1 MVDVN
6 IYRLTIPT
14 DSIIWQLTFSEGQH
28 RIPSNIFIWYSKF
41 SICYHCINRTMVQIE
56 LCFTEGQLGSQT
68 ALWCHIQGNI
78 LQDGWGQDGEGSTGD
93 HTTNSEKHWSGTYH
107 IHTVLHSIHQLF
119 AGNYHLSTNILVIVK
134 YRYFIQYT
142 SNYE

>member
-1 MVDVN
+1 M
-6 IYRLTIPT
+6 
-14 DSIIWQLTFSEGQH
+14 
-28 RIPSNIFIWYSKF
+28 KF
-41 SICYHCINRTMVQIE
+41 SICYHCINRIMVKIE

-68 ALWCHIQGNI
+68 AFWCHIQGNI

-93 HTTNSEKHWSGTYH
+93 HTTNSEKHRSGTDH

-119 AGNYHLSTNILVIVK
+119 AGNYHLSTYILVIVK

-142 SNYE
+142 SNYESNYSFPTSWDSNCVCLKSNSGLKVLIYGVWF

>member
-1 MVDVN
+1 M
-6 IYRLTIPT
+6 
-14 DSIIWQLTFSEGQH
+14 
-28 RIPSNIFIWYSKF
+28 KF
-41 SICYHCINRTMVQIE
+41 SIWYHCINRIMVQIE

-119 AGNYHLSTNILVIVK
+119 AGNYHALTYQPIFWWLSSISFSTQVIMSN
-134 YRYFIQYT
+134 FSFPT
-142 SNYE
+142 SWDSNFVFLKSNSGLKVLIYGVWF